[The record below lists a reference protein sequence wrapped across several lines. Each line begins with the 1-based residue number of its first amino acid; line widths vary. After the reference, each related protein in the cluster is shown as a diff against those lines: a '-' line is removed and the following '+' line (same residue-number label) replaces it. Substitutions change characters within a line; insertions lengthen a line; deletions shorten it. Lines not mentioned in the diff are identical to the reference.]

1 MKNTYNI
8 RVECSNPE
16 FQDSELR
23 KGINADGYVLL
34 IVRDG
39 EPCLEN
45 MGGVT
50 VMEIARFFGTDTE
63 ACSVL
68 RQASA
73 IGDGLRRAREIREE
87 TENRKRRDRI
97 AKEIAGKIIGV
108 NLTGKDED

>member
-1 MKNTYNI
+1 MENTYNI

-23 KGINADGYVLL
+23 KGIIADGYVLL
-34 IVRDG
+34 VVRNG
-39 EPCLEN
+39 KPHLEN
-45 MGGVT
+45 MNRVT
-50 VMEIARFFGTDTE
+50 VMEIAQFFDTDTE

-68 RQASA
+68 RQASV
-73 IGDGLRRAREIREE
+73 IGDGLRRAREIRQE

-97 AKEIAGKIIGV
+97 AGEIAGRIMGL